1 MILTLIFS
9 VLVTFGLD
17 WLCMILSGGTIRGL
31 INGYELP
38 GIIVILAGLIF
49 LSGCGKDFCRIFSG
63 RSSLQEFDLAEL
75 RRTEKSLDFA
85 NKIVFYICL
94 FFILIGGIFF
104 YLNID
109 FRTSLG
115 PNLATILG
123 SLLYMSFLISIFITL
138 KAKLRTKI
146 IYVMAEE
153 VPEAGTNKTTRPAKA
168 IIKTIIQIV
177 IALAVIIAM
186 TIAILISHVSNEQEA
201 VTINPLMFIDLP
213 SFLYIFLVAFI
224 LLALSGNLKNFFRA
238 FGAAFKKAKIS
249 VSQKNLYENAIS
261 SFRQIM
267 IMTGIRGSLIGF
279 TGILFNLNDRS
290 YLGINMFVAMI
301 PALYAIIICAALMV
315 VEARVEGLVEK

>member
-1 MILTLIFS
+1 
-9 VLVTFGLD
+9 
-17 WLCMILSGGTIRGL
+17 
-31 INGYELP
+31 
-38 GIIVILAGLIF
+38 
-49 LSGCGKDFCRIFSG
+49 
-63 RSSLQEFDLAEL
+63 
-75 RRTEKSLDFA
+75 
-85 NKIVFYICL
+85 
-94 FFILIGGIFF
+94 
-104 YLNID
+104 
-109 FRTSLG
+109 
-115 PNLATILG
+115 
-123 SLLYMSFLISIFITL
+123 
-138 KAKLRTKI
+138 
-146 IYVMAEE
+146 MAEE

-186 TIAILISHVSNEQEA
+186 TIAILISHVSNEQET

-249 VSQKNLYENAIS
+249 VSQKNLYENATAS
-261 SFRQIM
+261 LRQIM

-301 PALYAIIICAALMV
+301 PALYAIIICAVLMV
-315 VEARVEGLVEK
+315 VEARVEGLIEE